1 MGRTGANVSLSTRIG
16 WTRMSPA
23 TKVGWVIVAIIVL
36 SILIFLWNLPA
47 SGEAHIQ
54 TGIALFHVAA
64 SR

>member
-1 MGRTGANVSLSTRIG
+1 
-16 WTRMSPA
+16 MSPA